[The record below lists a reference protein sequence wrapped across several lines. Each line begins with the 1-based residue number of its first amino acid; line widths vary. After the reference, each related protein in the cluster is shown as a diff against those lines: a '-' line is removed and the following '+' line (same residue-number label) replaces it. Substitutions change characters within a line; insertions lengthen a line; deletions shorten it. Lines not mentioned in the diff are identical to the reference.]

1 MKRKVKGKGEKM
13 NALQIEELYEE
24 IDKAI
29 TVKKRYME
37 DIRQRGDDLFV
48 VFFGANK
55 LSELG
60 IEYLHGKGIKVSGI
74 IDNGKD
80 KVGMTKC
87 GVEVFTP
94 EMLLTQYRENAVIF
108 IASRYVKPMTEQLVN
123 MGYKRDIH
131 IFETIYHI
139 PTPDKE
145 EFENAICKVR
155 EGEKVYEMLYTDEA
169 ETLIL
174 CPYKGIGDIYFIG
187 AYLKEYC
194 RRKNIDRYKLA
205 VVGGSCKR
213 IAEMF
218 GIEHITVISQREMD
232 RVIKY
237 VSFVGTGKLNVII
250 LNHNYTYFNILSPF
264 EVKGKIS
271 WGKMF
276 LCGIMEFGE
285 NDNIKALKPKRRK
298 VNMADYGEIVKDKTV
313 IFAPYANT
321 VSNVSADVW
330 QMLADKLKE
339 SGYEVFT
346 NSAGSSEPVI
356 KGTKGLSAPLEDMA
370 EIVEYAGIF
379 IGIRSGMCDL
389 VAGTKA
395 KKIILYPD
403 KSSEF
408 FKMED
413 MGISENTTEIY
424 LQKYEINRL
433 NEFIQKEIY
442 DIIE

>member
-1 MKRKVKGKGEKM
+1 M

-29 TVKKRYME
+29 MRKIGNIADRGQE
-37 DIRQRGDDLFV
+37 DDTLFV

-60 IEYLHGKGIKVSGI
+60 IAYLHEKGIKVSGI

-94 EMLLTQYRENAVIF
+94 EMLLSQYRENAIIF
-108 IASRYVKPMTEQLVN
+108 IASRYVKPMTEQLMN
-123 MGYKRDIH
+123 MGYKKDIH

-139 PTPDKE
+139 PSLDKE
-145 EFENAICKVR
+145 EFENAICKVS
-155 EGEKVYEMLYTDEA
+155 EGEKVYEMLYTDEQ

-194 RRKNIDRYKLA
+194 TKENIDKYRLI
-205 VVGGSCKR
+205 VVGGACKR
-213 IAEMF
+213 VAEMF
-218 GIEHITVISQREMD
+218 GIEHIAVISQREMD
-232 RVIKY
+232 RIIKY
-237 VSFVGTGKLNVII
+237 VSFVGIGKLNVRI

-264 EVKGKIS
+264 EVRGRIS

-276 LCGIMEFGE
+276 LCGIMEFE
-285 NDNIKALKPKRRK
+285 EDVDVKASKPKKRK
-298 VNMADYGEIVKDKTV
+298 VNIADYEGMVKGKTV

-321 VSNVSADVW
+321 VSNLDVSMW
-330 QMLADKLKE
+330 NTLALKLKE

-346 NSAGSSEPVI
+346 NSVGEAEPVI
-356 KGTKGLSAPLEDMA
+356 EGTRALSAPLEDMM

-379 IGIRSGMCDL
+379 IGVRSGICDL

-413 MGISENTTEIY
+413 MGIGENVVELY
-424 LQKYEINRL
+424 LHKYEINKL

-442 DIIE
+442 DIIEIQC